1 MTPFHFRQSSFTITR
16 GSADWIKLV
25 AAIMIALHH
34 YSQYVWTNH
43 LSDSIIHHILCSQAG
58 FIAVAIFFFLS
69 GYGLMESE
77 KKRHLA
83 FGAFIKRRLLKVY
96 VPVVLA
102 TALWLPASACLLGSD
117 ISHDIWYVLW
127 DFNDS
132 AMWFIEAILLM
143 YVVFGIFIQLPYKNR
158 TVLSMICLTVMTI
171 VSIAICLAFIQG
183 TFSILALPMFSIG
196 VTASLCNDSARN
208 MWKVYSSIIGW
219 GAAIILFTGIWE
231 SQYAKYALLDYV
243 FIFIFML
250 VFTMWSIDIRSKLSP
265 MAGIVSFDLYLVHNK
280 VLTIMKDGVIDM
292 DIIAY
297 CLCVA
302 AATLVFHYIRKAVK
316 V

>member
-1 MTPFHFRQSSFTITR
+1 M
-16 GSADWIKLV
+16 V

-43 LSDSIIHHILCSQAG
+43 LSDNIIYHILCSQAG

-83 FGAFIKRRLLKVY
+83 FGAFIKKRLLKVY

-102 TALWLPASACLLGSD
+102 TALWLPVSTCLLGSD
-117 ISHDIWYVLW
+117 ICHDIRYVLW

-143 YVVFGIFIQLPYKNR
+143 YVVFGIFIQLPYKKR
-158 TVLSMICLTVMTI
+158 PVLPMICLTVMTI

-208 MWKVYSSIIGW
+208 MWKVYSSVIGW

-250 VFTMWSIDIRSKLSP
+250 VFTTWRIDIRSKLAP

-280 VLTIMKDGVIDM
+280 VLTVMKDGVIGM
-292 DIIAY
+292 NITTY
-297 CLCVA
+297 CLCVV
-302 AATLVFHYIRKAVK
+302 AATLVFHCIRKAVK